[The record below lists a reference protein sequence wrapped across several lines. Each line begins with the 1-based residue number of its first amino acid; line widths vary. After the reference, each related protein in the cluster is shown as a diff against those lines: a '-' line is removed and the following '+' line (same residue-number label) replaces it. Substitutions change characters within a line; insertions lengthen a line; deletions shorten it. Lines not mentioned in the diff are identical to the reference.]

1 MISPFLPFLGNECIS
16 QTDRDM
22 PANLS
27 SKVIATMKHLISCS
41 IEAGSAR
48 GNWGARGFVSFPHW
62 LK

>member
-16 QTDRDM
+16 QTDWDM
-22 PANLS
+22 PTNPS
-27 SKVIATMKHLISCS
+27 SKVITTMKHLTRCS
-41 IEAGSAR
+41 IEAGSAG